1 MSRVYISGPINGV
14 ESYREN
20 FRAAEKY
27 LSDKG
32 YDVINPAVVSDVLP
46 NLEYEQLMTID
57 LILVAMCESIYMMK
71 GCSPSLGCNREYGYA
86 IAMRKNVILQ
96 HDDIA
101 PVAAGVENDKK
112 EITIKKNRDYISVE
126 EILKERQT
134 MTYKEISEKHGIP
147 VTTLHSRVKR
157 YQEHKA
163 ACDEEKG
170 KREDANKKKLNSI
183 KTETVPQYD
192 VEEIKDYYMFH
203 DMADTA
209 KHFDIPVSELR
220 RIIISNRIFKNEAA
234 IEEYR
239 KAHNAIEYGGE
250 ELNEL

>member
-14 ESYREN
+14 EGYIDN
-20 FRAAEKY
+20 FNAAEKY
-27 LSDKG
+27 LLDEG
-32 YDVINPAVVSDVLP
+32 YEVINPVAVSAVIP
-46 NLEYEQLMTID
+46 EMEYEQLMAID
-57 LILVAMCESIYMMK
+57 LILLAMCESIYMMK
-71 GCSPSLGCNREYGYA
+71 GWNKSLGCNREYGYA
-86 IAMRKNVILQ
+86 IARNMNVIFQ
-96 HDDIA
+96 QYENVA
-101 PVAAGVENDKK
+101 PVAAGVENDNK
-112 EITIKKNRDYISVE
+112 EIPIKKNREYISVE
-126 EILKERQT
+126 EILKERET

-147 VTTLHSRVKR
+147 ASTLCCRVQK
-157 YQEHKA
+157 YLKHKA

-183 KTETVPQYD
+183 KAETVPQYD

-220 RIIISNRIFKNEAA
+220 RIIINNRIFKNEAA

-239 KAHNAIEYGGE
+239 KAHNAIEYGGGRTK
-250 ELNEL
+250 

>member
-14 ESYREN
+14 EGYIDN
-20 FRAAEKY
+20 FKAAEKY
-27 LSDKG
+27 LLDKG
-32 YDVINPAVVSDVLP
+32 HEVINPVAVSDALP
-46 NLEYEQLMTID
+46 NMEYEELMALDIM
-57 LILVAMCESIYMMK
+57 LITMCESIYMMK
-71 GCSPSLGCNREYGYA
+71 GWNKSLGCNREYGYA
-86 IAMRKNVILQ
+86 IARNMNVIFQ
-96 HDDIA
+96 QDENVA
-101 PVAAGVENDKK
+101 PVAAGVENDNK
-112 EITIKKNRDYISVE
+112 EIPIKKNREYISVE
-126 EILKERQT
+126 EILKERET

-147 VTTLHSRVKR
+147 ASTLCCRVQK
-157 YQEHKA
+157 YLKHKA

-183 KTETVPQYD
+183 KAETVPQYD

-220 RIIISNRIFKNEAA
+220 RIIINNRIFKNEAA

-239 KAHNAIEYGGE
+239 KAHNAIEYGGGRTK
-250 ELNEL
+250 